1 MSSSPQ
7 PLPAGQLTEL
17 ADFAH
22 FLADEAAQRLLRW
35 FGQTTPSLK
44 ADGSVVTQADLEVD
58 RFIHAAVTARFPDH
72 GLLTEETSLVFE
84 GAPFTWVVD
93 PLDGTNNFSNG
104 LPLWGCSLALLYQG
118 EPLIGI
124 VDFPALGQRWSAVR
138 GQGAVWN
145 GQPLHL
151 VPPAQLEG
159 NQFFVLDA
167 RSFRLLEINV
177 TPKAR
182 ILGCTAFDLALASR
196 GVAVAACE
204 LLPKIWD
211 IAAVW
216 LILQEAGAVIAPL
229 FHGAAVFPLQP
240 GTDYAERIFPVLAAP
255 TPALWQIL
263 RNGLHVPAHS
273 QRLIAKLQAQGW
285 HLS

>member
-1 MSSSPQ
+1 MPPSSAS
-7 PLPAGQLTEL
+7 LPADQLAAL
-17 ADFAH
+17 ADFART
-22 FLADEAAQRLLRW
+22 LADEAGQRLLRW
-35 FGQTTPSLK
+35 FGQTTPTLK
-44 ADGSVVTQADLEVD
+44 SDGSVVTQADLEVD
-58 RFIHAAVTARFPDH
+58 RFIHDAVAARFPDH

-104 LPLWGCSLALLYQG
+104 LPMWGSSLALLYHG
-118 EPLIGI
+118 EPLIGV

-167 RSFRLLEINV
+167 RSFRLLEISV
-177 TPKAR
+177 PPKAR
-182 ILGCTAFDLALASR
+182 ILGCTAFDLALVSR

-229 FHGAAVFPLQP
+229 FDGAAVFPLHP
-240 GTDYAERIFPVLAAP
+240 GADYAESIFPVLAAP
-255 TPALWQIL
+255 TPAMWQTL
-263 RNGLHVPAHS
+263 RDGLHIPARS
-273 QRLIAKLQAQGW
+273 QRLIAKLQTQGW
-285 HLS
+285 RVP